1 MESLKV
7 ELQIC
12 DKANLAAIQAVAV
25 YQNRWNFHGKPVNSN
40 TVNRGNAE

>member
-1 MESLKV
+1 MEILKV

-12 DKANLAAIQAVAV
+12 DKANLVAIQAVAV
-25 YQNRWNFHGKPVNSN
+25 YQNTLNFHGKPVSWN